1 MKNDFEETLRYA
13 YKDTDTKKKK
23 NHYIGNIIHIYS
35 AQMFDTMDV

>member
-13 YKDTDTKKKK
+13 YKDTDTKKK

-35 AQMFDTMDV
+35 AQMLDTMDV